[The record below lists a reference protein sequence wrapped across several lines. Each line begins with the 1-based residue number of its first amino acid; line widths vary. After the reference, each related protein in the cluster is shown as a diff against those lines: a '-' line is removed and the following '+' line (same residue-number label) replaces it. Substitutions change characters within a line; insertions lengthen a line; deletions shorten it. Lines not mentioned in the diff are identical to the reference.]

1 MMVPGW
7 YKVKNGAKYA
17 DVSER
22 TFEDWLKQGLK
33 YVQIPSG
40 LRLVKP
46 EWIDQFL
53 EQFIQEVQPSSQAN
67 KSLKEVM
74 REAAKELVS

>member
-1 MMVPGW
+1 MIIPGW
-7 YKVKNGAKYA
+7 FKVKDASKYA
-17 DVSER
+17 GVSER

-53 EQFIQEVQPSSQAN
+53 EQFIQEVQPTVQAN
-67 KSLKEVM
+67 KTLKEIIK
-74 REAAKELVS
+74 EAAKELVS